1 MIALQKSSYVDREE
15 KYFLRALLYF
25 DLFNYPL
32 TADEVAKYSP
42 IAIDFFDEQSLEN
55 LVQRK
60 IIYRFQNYYSIQHD
74 PELVTRRMKGNALAE
89 KKMKTARKVSWW
101 LASFPFVKAVMLSGS
116 ISKGVMDEKSDIDY
130 FIITEAKRLWI
141 VRTAIAIFRRIFLL
155 NSHKN
160 LCTNYF
166 IDTQSLEIVEKNI
179 FTATEICTLKPMY
192 GASVVENFK
201 IANKWAHSF
210 LPNHQFESEKVGEGN
225 FL

>member
-32 TADEVAKYSP
+32 TADEVAKYSR
-42 IAIDFFDEQSLEN
+42 IAINFFDEQSLEN

-60 IIYRFQNYYSIQHD
+60 IIYRFQNYYSIQND

-166 IDTQSLEIVEKNI
+166 IDTQSLEIDEVI
-179 FTATEICTLKPMY
+179 REI
-192 GASVVENFK
+192 GR
-201 IANKWAHSF
+201 AH
-210 LPNHQFESEKVGEGN
+210 V
-225 FL
+225 